1 MMWKAAIA
9 ALLLLVSPV
18 NAWAGP
24 VVCSVREAL
33 ELSPEELQKQELRV
47 FRGVLTYYEPGHRMA
62 FLQDPTGAIYLQI
75 TDSQPVE
82 AGDLVE
88 VTGIVDPGINGPNLR
103 GTEPG
108 QNSPV
113 IREIGRGTWPEPVV
127 ETARRVASG
136 LSSSLWTRI
145 EGRISGVEIVG
156 DRVRLSLDEV
166 PELPVYLP
174 GVDRQSKLPGHLKG
188 LRVKLSGVP
197 ADSLVSIQPPVLQRS
212 LLLPSLNQVEIFAED
227 REFRFAAPEALLY
240 ELRWLPEKNGAL
252 EWSRVRGV
260 VTWSQS
266 GLGFFLQ
273 RGTSSTW
280 IQCTEPVTPRLGDR
294 IECVGL
300 PGSFHGTGV
309 LHDAIWRPFE
319 ETLAP
324 ITPVAASVQEL
335 LSYEGHGRLVS
346 LEGTVIETFKSP
358 AEDVVILSSEDSTF
372 SARLSRDPTGLG
384 LPTVERG
391 SRVRAIGVC
400 LNRPSP
406 SVELS
411 NVYGQVQIQ
420 MRNAGDLVTLA
431 RPPFWNTARIAWL
444 LAGLI
449 AVSLMAAAWVIAL
462 KRRVHQQEKV
472 IRDQVSKQ
480 AVHEERVRIAR
491 EWHDTFEQHFAGLT
505 MQLDATATVLP
516 PDTVSRRMLERAAEM
531 ADHSR
536 SEARQAIWDLR
547 APDPEDGVTFL
558 TELEHSLREAWPD
571 EGDPQLEIDGEQLA
585 GGRLPRRVTAHLLR
599 IANEAVANARK
610 HASASIVRV
619 RWQEDHA
626 EFQLEITDDGSG
638 VPPESITNASARG
651 HFGLLGLR
659 ERAHKLNAKL
669 QILSP
674 PPGASRGT
682 TVILIL
688 PRSSIQSQ

>member
-9 ALLLLVSPV
+9 ALLLLVSPGS
-18 NAWAGP
+18 ALAGP
-24 VVCSVREAL
+24 VACSVLEAL
-33 ELSPEELQKQELRV
+33 ELSPEEFQKQELRV

-108 QNSPV
+108 HNSPV
-113 IREIGRGTWPEPVV
+113 IRKIGRGTWPEPVV

-145 EGRISGVEIVG
+145 ECRISGVEVVG
-156 DRVRLSLDEV
+156 DRVQLSIDGV
-166 PELPVYLP
+166 PELSVFLP
-174 GVDRQSKLPGHLKG
+174 GVSRRSLLPGHLKG

-212 LLLPSLNQVEIFAED
+212 LLLPSLDHLEILEED
-227 REFRFAAPEALLY
+227 RGVRFAAPEALLH
-240 ELRWLPEKNGAL
+240 ELRWLPEKNGAV
-252 EWSRVRGV
+252 EWSKVRGV
-260 VTWSQS
+260 VIWSQS

-273 RGTSSTW
+273 RGKSTAW
-280 IQCTEPVTPRLGDR
+280 IQCTEPVAPRLGDR
-294 IECVGL
+294 VECVGL
-300 PGSFHGTGV
+300 PGSFHGVGV
-309 LHDAIWRPFE
+309 LHDAIWRPFG

-335 LSYEGHGRLVS
+335 LSDEGHGRLVS
-346 LEGTVIETFKSP
+346 LEGTVIETFRSP
-358 AEDVVILSSEDSTF
+358 AEDIVILASGDSTF
-372 SARLSRDPTGLG
+372 SARLSLDPTVAG

-391 SRVRAIGVC
+391 SRVKTIGVC

-431 RPPFWNTARIAWL
+431 QPPFWNTARIAWL
-444 LAGLI
+444 LAGLMS
-449 AVSLMAAAWVIAL
+449 VSLMAAAWVIAL

-547 APDPEDGVTFL
+547 APDPEHGVTFFN
-558 TELEHSLREAWPD
+558 ELEQSLREAWPD
-571 EGDPQLEIDGEQLA
+571 QGTPQLEIDGERNA
-585 GGRLPRRVTAHLLR
+585 AGRLPRRVTAHLLR
-599 IANEAVANARK
+599 IANEAVANAQK
-610 HASASIVRV
+610 HASASTIRV
-619 RWQEDHA
+619 RWREDNA
-626 EFQLEITDDGSG
+626 ELELEITDDGG
-638 VPPESITNASARG
+638 GIPPEAIANASARG

-669 QILSP
+669 HILSP
-674 PPGASRGT
+674 SPGASRGT

-688 PRSSIQSQ
+688 SRSSIQSQ